1 MDTRKGKKY
10 TQTTLDAESLSTG
23 DKSETAKANASPSSA
38 DEESSISL
46 GTLRAELRT
55 QFEMHRE
62 VTRGDIKMEIET
74 HCKEIRDDIAALRDQ
89 TKADIKTL
97 RDELTERVN
106 KLSAM
111 QTNTAN
117 TQKDMEKS
125 LTDTTDRLV
134 ILEKEHHSLASDYKK
149 LYDKCVDLENRSRR
163 QNVRIVGVKEGAEN
177 GNPTSIFVARLLAVV
192 LGKENFEADIV
203 VDRAHRSLGP
213 QPRTGERPR
222 AIIAPLHYYADK
234 EKVMSLSRAK
244 GKLLFDGSP
253 VHIFPDMSP
262 EVGRQRAAFNQVKA
276 KLRNAGVSYRMLFPA
291 KLAITV
297 DGSKHIFNDPKSA
310 EQFTRSLLPSVEER

>member
-1 MDTRKGKKY
+1 MLNRFPLETSPKLLKLMLAPLLRTRR
-10 TQTTLDAESLSTG
+10 A
-23 DKSETAKANASPSSA
+23 
-38 DEESSISL
+38 ISL

-74 HCKEIRDDIAALRDQ
+74 HCKEIRDDIAGLRDQ

-97 RDELTERVN
+97 RDELTERVD

-163 QNVRIVGVKEGAEN
+163 QNVRIA
-177 GNPTSIFVARLLAVV
+177 AAVV
-192 LGKENFEADIV
+192 LGKENSEADIV

-213 QPRTGERPR
+213 HHVPADTPSR
-222 AIIAPLHYYADK
+222 AIIARLHYYADK

-244 GKLLFDGSP
+244 GKLFFEGSP
-253 VHIFPDMSP
+253 VHIFRRYES
-262 EVGRQRAAFNQVKA
+262 GGGKTTSSFLTRL
-276 KLRNAGVSYRMLFPA
+276 KLNFATLESRTACFFRP
-291 KLAITV
+291 
-297 DGSKHIFNDPKSA
+297 
-310 EQFTRSLLPSVEER
+310 SLR